1 MAGEAMRKAVLEFLR
16 KTGVRIPDEKPVKN
30 LLKLSLLTEAQL
42 EVLLVELGSASL
54 PRRLSFEEKAGIRGV
69 SKGAYA
75 RTLRQAV
82 ENIKRSIYTI
92 LLLRYLGVLGENA
105 ASRILEASDLLGE
118 GRIEESVKLISGV
131 MPRDITS

>member
-1 MAGEAMRKAVLEFLR
+1 MRKAVLEFLR

-92 LLLRYLGVLGENA
+92 LLLRYLGILGENA

-118 GRIEESVKLISGV
+118 GRIEESIKLISGV

>member
-92 LLLRYLGVLGENA
+92 LLLRYLGILGENA
-105 ASRILEASDLLGE
+105 ASRILEASDLLSE

>member
-1 MAGEAMRKAVLEFLR
+1 MRKAVLEFLR
-16 KTGVRIPDEKPVKN
+16 STGVRIPDEKPVKN

-92 LLLRYLGVLGENA
+92 LLLRYLGILGENA

>member
-1 MAGEAMRKAVLEFLR
+1 MAEEVMRKAVLKFLR
-16 KTGVRIPDEKPVKN
+16 KTGVRIPDEKTIKD

-42 EVLLVELGSASL
+42 EVLLVELGSANL
-54 PRRLSFEEKAGIRGV
+54 PRRLSFEAKAEVRGV

-75 RTLRQAV
+75 RTLRQAI

-92 LLLRYLGVLGENA
+92 LLLRYLGILGENA
-105 ASRILEASDLLGE
+105 ASRILEAADLLGE